1 MKDQNLAPVR
11 KLMLSFTQ
19 QTDEKQKEKKEEG
32 KKMLGNKKKEVKPKN
47 RKRSKIEETKK

>member
-47 RKRSKIEETKK
+47 RKRSKIEGTKK